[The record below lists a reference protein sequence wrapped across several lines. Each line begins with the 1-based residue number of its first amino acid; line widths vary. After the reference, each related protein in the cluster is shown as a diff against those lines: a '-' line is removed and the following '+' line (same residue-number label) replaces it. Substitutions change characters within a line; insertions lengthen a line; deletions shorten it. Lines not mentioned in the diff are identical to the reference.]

1 MGHPGTTIQ
10 IFWDGT
16 CVRTTML
23 EPMENN
29 PEEAKIMEIM
39 IEGFTKWS
47 VDRMNLLTGESRVD
61 DATAIYYEFEEWL
74 DPDMETDVVVI
85 DDMNFEE

>member
-1 MGHPGTTIQ
+1 
-10 IFWDGT
+10 
-16 CVRTTML
+16 ML
-23 EPMENN
+23 EPMEND
-29 PEEAKIMEIM
+29 PEEAKMMEILV
-39 IEGFTKWS
+39 EGFTKWS
-47 VDRMNLLTGESRVD
+47 VKRMNYLTAESKIE